1 MRFQPQRTQRAQR
14 VSGMSDEGKYIG
26 RWMHRLKLHFRV
38 WPKWKEAHDAI
49 ASMKTITVNGMR
61 INDDG
66 LPEVWHTNAHGS
78 WGYAFEMSEDDFDVL
93 TAIPKAGARL
103 PLRKG
108 DMTIHAPG
116 TFDSRVKKECWL
128 EVPVFAYHDAPEAM
142 ATLWGRGWK
151 QAAPHEVAGT
161 TPEDALGQ
169 AGAPCGRIVFF
180 ERDEDIDEDVIFREV
195 VEHDAMIVLNRRP
208 VHPGG
213 TGVSAETGKRLVRR
227 ARFWTVPGRRPW
239 EDGGALRGYQF
250 PDRIVR
256 WHPCAGGASRE
267 EVQSARLR
275 LMHETVREQGRASR
289 RTYFFEKTV
298 DRFAERVGMS
308 RQRVVA
314 RFLDDGVVD
323 WLMRSVEAVQPVPG
337 RDANSLL
344 RGRVSDAVE
353 ALEFYYRAVEGMA
366 ERSSAL
372 DAGGRDMA

>member
-1 MRFQPQRTQRAQR
+1 MRFQPQREQR

-78 WGYAFEMSEDDFDVL
+78 WGCAFEMSEDDFDVL

-208 VHPGG
+208 AHPGG

-289 RTYFFEKTV
+289 RTYFLEKTV

>member
-1 MRFQPQRTQRAQR
+1 
-14 VSGMSDEGKYIG
+14 MSDEGKYIG

-49 ASMKTITVNGMR
+49 ASMKRITVNGMR

-78 WGYAFEMSEDDFDVL
+78 WGCAFEMSEDDFDVL

-116 TFDSRVKKECWL
+116 TSDSRVKKECWL

-208 VHPGG
+208 AHPGG

-289 RTYFFEKTV
+289 RTYFLEKTV

-323 WLMRSVEAVQPVPG
+323 WLMRSVEVVQPVPG

-372 DAGGRDMA
+372 NAGGRDMA

>member
-1 MRFQPQRTQRAQR
+1 
-14 VSGMSDEGKYIG
+14 MSDEGKYIG

-78 WGYAFEMSEDDFDVL
+78 WGCAFEMSEDDFDVL

-128 EVPVFAYHDAPEAM
+128 EVPVFAYHDAPETM

-208 VHPGG
+208 AHPGG

-289 RTYFFEKTV
+289 RTYFLEKTV

-372 DAGGRDMA
+372 NAGGRDMA

>member
-1 MRFQPQRTQRAQR
+1 
-14 VSGMSDEGKYIG
+14 MSDEGKYIG

-142 ATLWGRGWK
+142 TTLWGRGWK

-208 VHPGG
+208 AHPGG

-289 RTYFFEKTV
+289 RTYFLEKTV

-372 DAGGRDMA
+372 NAGGRDMA